1 MLTCCLY
8 VDQTGC
14 CSRYDVLLTA
24 NATAGNYWVTAQPQY
39 RMGSPNGF
47 AVLQYA
53 GANETLPATPT
64 PQPGAVE
71 PWSEP
76 QAAMV
81 RPYRGHAFAAFDVV
95 TQACSVIKPG
105 QLLS

>member
-1 MLTCCLY
+1 MG
-8 VDQTGC
+8 GC

-24 NATAGNYWVTAQPQY
+24 NATVGNYWVTAQPQY

-47 AVLQYA
+47 AVLQYE
-53 GANETLPATPT
+53 GADETLGLPATPT

-71 PWSEP
+71 PWTEP

-81 RPYRGHAFAAFDVV
+81 RPYRGCCV
-95 TQACSVIKPG
+95 CCICK
-105 QLLS
+105 LN

>member
-1 MLTCCLY
+1 MY
-8 VDQTGC
+8 ADWTGC

-24 NATAGNYWVTAQPQY
+24 NATVGNYWVTAQPQY
-39 RMGSPNGF
+39 RKGSPNGF
-47 AVLQYA
+47 AVLQYK

-71 PWSEP
+71 PWTEP

-81 RPYRGHAFAAFDVV
+81 SPEGV
-95 TQACSVIKPG
+95 
-105 QLLS
+105 LLLLHWM